1 MTTRTT
7 TTTTDRSSAGAPPS
21 SPPAGTALPS
31 PSAAVTDDTVTDAAT
46 GTGTESP
53 PATAPAVPDKTEPA
67 ETAPAGTD
75 TAETAPAGTDRAGT
89 APAETEAAGTGTLEA
104 DAGDEATSGGRRF
117 RRAPRARRRGLAPGK
132 RLPASRLIGPALF
145 LALWAVASA
154 AGQLDPGAIPA
165 PWTVLRTT
173 GHLWTDGTLPTDVL
187 TSLERA
193 GYGFAFGLTAG
204 VLLALASG
212 LSRVGE
218 ALIDGTVQLN
228 RAIPTLGLI
237 PLFILWLGIGE
248 TFKIAIIAIVV
259 YIPIYL
265 NLHSALSGIDHRFV
279 ELAEVQ
285 GLSRLRF
292 VREIVI
298 PGALPG
304 FFVGLRLGVT
314 GSWLSLVVLEQI
326 NATSGLGY
334 MMFQAQ
340 NYGRTDIILVGLL
353 IYGIFGLVSDS
364 AVRLIERKVLSWRR
378 TLSS

>member
-1 MTTRTT
+1 MTSTT
-7 TTTTDRSSAGAPPS
+7 TTAPVL
-21 SPPAGTALPS
+21 AEAR
-31 PSAAVTDDTVTDAAT
+31 DT
-46 GTGTESP
+46 
-53 PATAPAVPDKTEPA
+53 
-67 ETAPAGTD
+67 
-75 TAETAPAGTDRAGT
+75 
-89 APAETEAAGTGTLEA
+89 
-104 DAGDEATSGGRRF
+104 RRV
-117 RRAPRARRRGLAPGK
+117 RRRGLSPGR
-132 RLPASRLIGPALF
+132 RLPASRLIGPAAV
-145 LALWAVASA
+145 LALWAAASA

-165 PWTVLRTT
+165 PWTVLRTA
-173 GHLWTDGTLPTDVL
+173 GRLWTAGTLPTDIL

-193 GYGFAFGLTAG
+193 AYGFAIGLTAG
-204 VLLALASG
+204 VGLALVSG

-248 TFKIAIIAIVV
+248 AFKIAIIAIVV

-265 NLHSALSGIDHRFV
+265 NTHAALSGIDSRYV

-285 GLSRLRF
+285 GLSRWAF
-292 VREIVI
+292 VRQIVV

-314 GSWLSLVVLEQI
+314 GSWLGLVVLEQI

-334 MMFQAQ
+334 LMFQAQ
-340 NYGRTDIILVGLL
+340 NYGQSDVILVGLL
-353 IYGIFGLVSDS
+353 VYGVFGLVSDS
-364 AVRLIERKVLSWRR
+364 AVRLIERRVLSWRR

>member
-1 MTTRTT
+1 MATTSTT
-7 TTTTDRSSAGAPPS
+7 GSVGPDTEAEAGAE
-21 SPPAGTALPS
+21 ALGG
-31 PSAAVTDDTVTDAAT
+31 SAA
-46 GTGTESP
+46 
-53 PATAPAVPDKTEPA
+53 APGASGVR
-67 ETAPAGTD
+67 
-75 TAETAPAGTDRAGT
+75 RAG
-89 APAETEAAGTGTLEA
+89 
-104 DAGDEATSGGRRF
+104 R
-117 RRAPRARRRGLAPGK
+117 RRALSPGK

-145 LALWAVASA
+145 VVVWAVASA
-154 AGQLDPGAIPA
+154 AGRLDPNAIPA

-173 GHLWTDGTLPTDVL
+173 GQLWSDGTLSTDIL
-187 TSLERA
+187 TSLRRA
-193 GYGFAFGLTAG
+193 GSGFALGLTTG
-204 VLLALASG
+204 VVLALTAG

-248 TFKIAIIAIVV
+248 TFKVAIIAIVV

-265 NLHSALSGIDHRFV
+265 NLYSALSGIDHRFV

-285 GLSRLRF
+285 GLSKFRF
-292 VREIVI
+292 IREIVV

-314 GSWLSLVVLEQI
+314 GSWLGLVVLEQI

-340 NYGRTDIILVGLL
+340 NYGQTDVILVGLL
-353 IYGIFGLVSDS
+353 IYGVFGLASDS
-364 AVRLIERKVLSWRR
+364 AVRLVERRVLSWRR
-378 TLSS
+378 TLNS

>member
-1 MTTRTT
+1 MTT
-7 TTTTDRSSAGAPPS
+7 TTSATSSA
-21 SPPAGTALPS
+21 T
-31 PSAAVTDDTVTDAAT
+31 T
-46 GTGTESP
+46 
-53 PATAPAVPDKTEPA
+53 ATAAAPV
-67 ETAPAGTD
+67 TAQ
-75 TAETAPAGTDRAGT
+75 E
-89 APAETEAAGTGTLEA
+89 E
-104 DAGDEATSGGRRF
+104 SRR
-117 RRAPRARRRGLAPGK
+117 RRRRQRRGLSPG
-132 RLPASRLIGPALF
+132 RPLPASRLIGPAL
-145 LALWAVASA
+145 LIALWAAASA

-165 PWTVLRTT
+165 PWTVLRTA
-173 GHLWTDGTLPTDVL
+173 GHLWSAGTLPTDIL

-193 GYGFAFGLTAG
+193 GYGFAIGLTAG
-204 VLLALASG
+204 VVLALASG

-248 TFKIAIIAIVV
+248 GFKIAIIAIVV

-265 NLHSALSGIDHRFV
+265 NTHAALSGIDSRFV

-285 GLSRLRF
+285 GLSRVQF
-292 VREIVI
+292 VRQIVI

-314 GSWLSLVVLEQI
+314 GSWLGLVVLEQI

-340 NYGRTDIILVGLL
+340 NYGQSDVILVGLL
-353 IYGIFGLVSDS
+353 VYGVFGLISDS
-364 AVRLIERKVLSWRR
+364 AVRLIERRVLSWRR

>member
-1 MTTRTT
+1 MTAMTTTVT
-7 TTTTDRSSAGAPPS
+7 AAAPVAAPP
-21 SPPAGTALPS
+21 
-31 PSAAVTDDTVTDAAT
+31 
-46 GTGTESP
+46 
-53 PATAPAVPDKTEPA
+53 EP
-67 ETAPAGTD
+67 T
-75 TAETAPAGTDRAGT
+75 
-89 APAETEAAGTGTLEA
+89 
-104 DAGDEATSGGRRF
+104 
-117 RRAPRARRRGLAPGK
+117 RRRRRRTLAPGK
-132 RLPASRLIGPALF
+132 RLPASRLVGPLVL
-145 LALWAVASA
+145 LALWAAASA
-154 AGQLDPGAIPA
+154 AGRLDPGAIPA
-165 PWTVLRTT
+165 PWTVLDT
-173 GHLWTDGTLPTDVL
+173 GVHLWTDGTLPTDIV

-193 GYGFAFGLTAG
+193 GYGFAIGLTAG
-204 VLLALASG
+204 VTLALASG
-212 LSRVGE
+212 LTRSGE

-265 NLHSALSGIDHRFV
+265 NTHAALSGIDHRFV

-285 GLSRLRF
+285 GLSKFRF
-292 VREIVI
+292 IREIVI

-314 GSWLSLVVLEQI
+314 GSWLGLVVLEQI

-340 NYGRTDIILVGLL
+340 NYGQSDVILVGLL
-353 IYGIFGLVSDS
+353 IYGVFGLISDS
-364 AVRLIERKVLSWRR
+364 AVRLIERRVLSWRR